1 MTSARRNV
9 EAYLSTIGVA
19 REAMSVP
26 SEIPLDPVSARLFD
40 LSDPVRLESATAE
53 TLPLLPQG
61 PLKRPCD
68 ERVRPLR

>member
-1 MTSARRNV
+1 MSAARRNV
-9 EAYLSTIGVA
+9 EAYLSTIGTA
-19 REAMSVP
+19 RESMAVP

-40 LSDPVRLESATAE
+40 LSDPARLEAASAE
-53 TLPLLPQG
+53 TFPLSPQG